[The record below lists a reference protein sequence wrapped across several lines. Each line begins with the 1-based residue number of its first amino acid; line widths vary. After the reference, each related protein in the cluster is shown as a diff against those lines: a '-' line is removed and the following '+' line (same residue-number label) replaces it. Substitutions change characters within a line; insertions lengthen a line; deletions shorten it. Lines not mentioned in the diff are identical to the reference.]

1 MLLFQIET
9 IEEMQYDDAFTIQ
22 KVDEELVRIFNHM
35 AGMVP
40 FVQKL
45 IADVSIISIYSYL
58 LQSFNSF
65 LHWYF

>member
-1 MLLFQIET
+1 
-9 IEEMQYDDAFTIQ
+9 MQYDDAFTIQ

-45 IADVSIISIYSYL
+45 IADVRLSIISITYISCKV
-58 LQSFNSF
+58 SIHFDPDIFSK
-65 LHWYF
+65 